1 VNCDIVNICE
11 KCFQILKLQLF
22 TEIFERGGAMTNV
35 RILVAEDEAIV
46 AKNIETRL
54 NRTGYVVSAVALS
67 GEEAVQQASETR
79 PDLVL
84 MDIKL
89 AGEMDGIE
97 AAEQIR
103 ARFGIPVVYLTAY
116 ADKETLQRAKMT
128 EPFGYVLKPFKAE
141 ELCSAIEVALHR
153 HEMDKKVKESEAR
166 YRAVVEDQTEL
177 ICRFRPDGMLTFVN
191 EAYCRYFDKRREE
204 LIGYSFMPLIPEE
217 DRGFVGEGIASL
229 SSENPVAT
237 HEHRVVRPNGEIG
250 WQQWTNRAIFDEGG
264 CLVEFQAVGR
274 DITDRVRA
282 EQALLKR
289 NRELTLLNRAGQAF
303 SSTLD
308 LDQVLVTVL
317 EEVCGLLDV
326 TACSVWLID
335 SDTGE
340 LVCRQATDPSSEV
353 VRGWRLAPGEG
364 IAGWVACRGESLIVP
379 DAQADERHFEGMD
392 QKTGLET
399 RSLLS
404 VPLRVK
410 RDVIGVIQVID
421 TEIDRFGSTDL
432 RLVEALA
439 SAAAIAI
446 ENARLYA
453 RNRRLAVE
461 RERHRLARELHDTVT
476 QSLYSIGMAAQT
488 LLKLLGQTQ
497 PHSSIVRDPVEHI
510 LRLSRAALTEM
521 REQLHGLHP
530 TALADKGLVEA
541 LAQHCDLLREQ
552 YALTIELLADSELAV
567 SIGQREGLYNIAR
580 EALWNVV
587 KHAGATHVDISLTT
601 AGDHVELSIVDD
613 GGGFDPTIYTRDE
626 MVGLRTMEERTK
638 LLGGSFELQSRPGR
652 GTWVTVRI
660 PVRSPEDDE
669 VLSDQCVPA
678 P

>member
-1 VNCDIVNICE
+1 
-11 KCFQILKLQLF
+11 
-22 TEIFERGGAMTNV
+22 MTDAK
-35 RILVAEDEAIV
+35 ILVAEDEVIV

-54 NRTGYVVSAVALS
+54 NRSGYVVSAIALS
-67 GEEAVQQASETR
+67 GQEAVQQASETR

-84 MDIKL
+84 MDVKL

-103 ARFGIPVVYLTAY
+103 VRFGIPVVYLTAY
-116 ADKETLQRAKMT
+116 ADEETLQRAKMT

-153 HEMDKKVKESEAR
+153 HEMDKKLKESEAR

-177 ICRFRPDGMLTFVN
+177 ICRFLPDGTLTFVN

-204 LIGYSFMPLIPEE
+204 LIGYSFMPFIPEE
-217 DRGFVGEGIASL
+217 DRGFVWEGIASL

-237 HEHRVVRPNGEIG
+237 HEHRVVRPDGEIG
-250 WQQWTNRAIFDEGG
+250 WQQWTNRAIFDKED
-264 CLVEFQAVGR
+264 CVAEFQAVGR

-282 EQALLKR
+282 EQALLER
-289 NRELTLLNRAGQAF
+289 NRELTLLNRAGQAL

-308 LDQVLVTVL
+308 LDRVLVTVL
-317 EEVCGLLDV
+317 EEVCCLLGV
-326 TACSVWLID
+326 TACSVWLTD
-335 SDTGE
+335 PDTGE
-340 LVCRQATDPSSEV
+340 LVCRQVTEPSSEV

-364 IAGWVACRGESLIVP
+364 IAGWVACRGKSLIVP
-379 DAQADERHFEGMD
+379 DAQADERHFKGVD

-399 RSLLS
+399 RSLLTI
-404 VPLRVK
+404 PLRVR

-421 TEIDRFGSTDL
+421 AEIDRFSSTDL

-453 RNRRLAVE
+453 WNRRLAVE
-461 RERHRLARELHDTVT
+461 QERHRLARELHDTVT

-488 LLKLLGQTQ
+488 LLKLLGQAQT
-497 PHSSIVRDPVEHI
+497 HSSIVRDPVEHI
-510 LRLSRAALTEM
+510 LRLSRSALTEM
-521 REQLHGLHP
+521 REQLYDLHP

-552 YALTIELLADSELAV
+552 YALTIELTADSEPAV
-567 SIGQREGLYNIAR
+567 STGRREGLYYIAR

-601 AGDHVELSIVDD
+601 ESDHVELSIVDD
-613 GGGFDPTIYTRDE
+613 GNGFDPTIYAREKT
-626 MVGLRTMEERTK
+626 VGLRNMEERAR
-638 LLGGSFELQSRPGR
+638 LLGGIFDLKSRPGR
-652 GTWVTVRI
+652 GTWVSVRI
-660 PVRSPEDDE
+660 PIRSPEDDE
-669 VLSDQCVPA
+669 VLSDQFVPA